1 LCTLLGGFAK
11 SCLRHHPSW
20 AKITKDMGRYKVE
33 TLAQHDSMQ
42 PYKLEMVSY
51 NTSCPLHKIR
61 FHQVVIF
68 MRKNKETCFFKFK
81 HYGIE
86 KTLLEYPIIFGYPI

>member
-1 LCTLLGGFAK
+1 
-11 SCLRHHPSW
+11 
-20 AKITKDMGRYKVE
+20 MGRYKVE

-68 MRKNKETCFFKFK
+68 MRKNKETIFFKFK

-86 KTLLEYPIIFGYPI
+86 KTLLEYPIIFGYPIWAFYIEENASIKSRDFWV